1 MIKCWFDYKTVIV
14 TGASAG
20 MGKGI
25 VEKLI
30 KEHNCTVIGIA
41 RNAERLENVKEEL
54 GDKGYKFSYRTF
66 DVSVES
72 NWIDFA
78 QYLKKEGIQPDI
90 LINNAGILPRFDKF
104 GHYTIGDIE
113 RGMNINFYSA
123 IYSMHY
129 LLPLIL
135 ESASPTIFNIA
146 SSAALCALAGTSV
159 YSASKAALKSM
170 TEAVREEYRGRCYV
184 GLFCP
189 GFTKTSI
196 FREQDVS
203 KGKKALDMVSTDCD
217 YMVEKII
224 EALWKKKSESV
235 VGIDA
240 KFMGEGGKV
249 AGVLTSWFCSKVL
262 KMSRLPMFEQVFVD
276 DGE

>member
-1 MIKCWFDYKTVIV
+1 MIKCWFDYKTVIL

-25 VEKLI
+25 TEKLI
-30 KEHNCTVIGIA
+30 KEHNCNVIGIA
-41 RNAERLENVKEEL
+41 RNAEKLEKVKEEL
-54 GDKGYKFSYRTF
+54 GDNGYKFTYRTF
-66 DVSVES
+66 DVSVEQ

-78 QYLKKEGIQPDI
+78 EYLKEENIKPDI
-90 LINNAGILPRFDKF
+90 LINNAGILPKFDRF

-129 LLPLIL
+129 LMPIIL
-135 ESASPTIFNIA
+135 KSDSAAIFNIA

-170 TEAVREEYRGRCYV
+170 TESVREEYRGKCYV

-203 KGKKALDMVSTDCD
+203 KGQKALDMVSTDCD
-217 YMVEKII
+217 YMVNKII

-235 VGIDA
+235 VGVDA
-240 KFMGEGGKV
+240 KFMGEGGKI
-249 AGVLTSWFCSKVL
+249 ASVLTSWLCSQVL
-262 KMSRLPMFEQVFVD
+262 KMSHLPMFEQVFAD